1 MHIPTIFDINITQK
15 DHYEIIDSKKIH
27 HLNDVL
33 RIKNGQS
40 INLSDGQGN
49 IYYGKFNNNLIEIFE
64 SKNYERG
71 NNLKVFFPQLKNKDR
86 LRFLI
91 EKLTELCVSE
101 IFIGKTEFT
110 QNIYVNESKIK
121 NWVISSIEQSGVP
134 FLPKLNL
141 VDNIDFN
148 IFNTC
153 LDVSGQPIKKQNSE
167 IINNFAVGPEGGWSK
182 RELESF
188 EFVYSLSSF
197 TLRVETAT
205 LTAAAL
211 LM

>member
-27 HLNDVL
+27 HLKDVL

-49 IYYGKFNNNLIEIFE
+49 IYFGKFNNNLIEIIE

-71 NNLKVFFPQLKNKDR
+71 NDMKVFFPLLKNKDR
-86 LRFLI
+86 FRFLI
-91 EKLTELCVSE
+91 EKLTELCVFE
-101 IFIGKTEFT
+101 IFIGNTEFT
-110 QNIYVNESKIK
+110 QNGYVNESKVNSWI
-121 NWVISSIEQSGVP
+121 ISSIEQSGVP
-134 FLPKLNL
+134 FIPKLNI
-141 VDNIDFN
+141 VDSIDFN
-148 IFNTC
+148 IFDTC
-153 LDVSGQPIKKQNSE
+153 LDVSGQPIKQHSE
-167 IINNFAVGPEGGWSK
+167 KINNFAVGPEGGWSK
-182 RELESF
+182 KELESF
-188 EFVYSLSSF
+188 DYVYSISSF

-205 LTAAAL
+205 LTAASL

>member
-27 HLNDVL
+27 HLKDVL

-49 IYYGKFNNNLIEIFE
+49 IYFGKFNNNLIEIIE

-71 NNLKVFFPQLKNKDR
+71 NDMKVFFPHLKNKYR
-86 LRFLI
+86 FRFLI

-101 IFIGKTEFT
+101 IFIGDTEFT
-110 QNIYVNESKIK
+110 QNGNVNESKVNSWI
-121 NWVISSIEQSGVP
+121 ISSIEQSGVP
-134 FLPKLNL
+134 FIPKLNL
-141 VDNIDFN
+141 VDSIDFN
-148 IFNTC
+148 IFDTC
-153 LDVSGQPIKKQNSE
+153 LDVSGQPIKQHSE
-167 IINNFAVGPEGGWSK
+167 KINNFAVGPEGGWSK
-182 RELESF
+182 KELESF
-188 EFVYSLSSF
+188 DFVYSISSF